1 MKKVL
6 ALALVACMT
15 FTLAACGQKAEE
27 PATAPVETTEE
38 APAEEAGE
46 EPEVVEGSDLSGKML
61 GVITPSAD
69 HGFTAE
75 SIQHCEAQVKQ
86 LSEEYGFDYKFLTA
100 AESGEQSNHVDT
112 IMAANPDC
120 VILWPITGDE
130 LRSAAQSVVDAG
142 VPLIVYDR
150 LIDGLD
156 STWIMGDN
164 DALGEGSGEY
174 FNEYF
179 KDEIAEGKTI
189 NILEFKGDSSS
200 VPLQRTNGF
209 KKTASEQFNIVQEF
223 DTGWSQQTSMEH
235 MENFLNTKSV
245 EEIESIEAIFTH
257 DDEIVFGIVE
267 ALKNYDGPANI
278 NIKLISGVSGGEGFM
293 DLFENSGLEGIDFM
307 TYTFSPSMVR
317 DAVDLGVKVLQGE
330 TLEPSYLI
338 PTEMVD
344 KTNYKEYMESDLYKI
359 RYSL

>member
-1 MKKVL
+1 
-6 ALALVACMT
+6 
-15 FTLAACGQKAEE
+15 
-27 PATAPVETTEE
+27 
-38 APAEEAGE
+38 
-46 EPEVVEGSDLSGKML
+46 ML

-75 SIQHCEAQVKQ
+75 SIQHCEAHVKE
-86 LSEEYGFDYKFLTA
+86 LAAEYGFDYKFLTA
-100 AESGEQSNHVDT
+100 AEGGEQSNHVDT
-112 IMAANPDC
+112 VLAANPDC

-150 LIDGLD
+150 LIEGVD

-179 KDEIAEGKTI
+179 KAEIDAGEEI
-189 NILEFKGDSSS
+189 QILEFKGDNSS

-209 KKTASEQFNIVQEF
+209 KKTASEQFKVVQEF
-223 DTGWSQQTSMEH
+223 DTQWSQQTAMEQ
-235 MENFLNTKSV
+235 MENFLNTKSK
-245 EEIESIEAIFTH
+245 EEIEALDAIFTH

-267 ALKNYDGPANI
+267 ALKNYDGPATLNI
-278 NIKLISGVSGGEGFM
+278 RLISGVSGGEQFM
-293 DLFENSGLEGIDFM
+293 NLFENSGLEGIDFM

-330 TLEPSYLI
+330 TLDPSYLI